1 MYKTVWAKYLPVIR
15 IVLKKS
21 LAAEQNLAL
30 NIPDFERAGM
40 TRKSGYK
47 FLIKLKKGKPSNVIV
62 DSPLASG
69 LTSTLTEDKALQD
82 LISSN
87 EFHISLNTKFELTIK
102 HIPNRDQVEEKATA
116 VENADV

>member
-1 MYKTVWAKYLPVIR
+1 MYKTVWAKYLPIIR

-21 LAAEQNLAL
+21 FNAEQVLAL

-47 FLIKLKKGKPSNVIV
+47 FLIKLKNGKPSNVIV

-69 LTSTLTEDKALQD
+69 LTTALLEDNALQD
-82 LISSN
+82 IITTN
-87 EFHISLNTKFELTIK
+87 EFHISLNPKFELTIK
-102 HIPNRDQVEEKATA
+102 HVPNQDLVEEK
-116 VENADV
+116 VEEVQNADV

>member
-21 LAAEQNLAL
+21 LSADQVLAL

-47 FLIKLKKGKPSNVIV
+47 FVIRLKNGKPSNVIV
-62 DSPLASG
+62 DSPLASS
-69 LTSTLTEDKALQD
+69 LTSSLIEDNALQE
-82 LISSN
+82 LVNNN
-87 EFHISLNTKFELTIK
+87 EFHISMNPKFELSIK
-102 HIPNRDQVEEKATA
+102 HIPNEELVEEKTNE
-116 VENADV
+116 VENVNA

>member
-15 IVLKKS
+15 IILKKS
-21 LAAEQNLAL
+21 LNADQSLAL

-47 FLIKLKKGKPSNVIV
+47 FLIKLKEGKPGSVII

-69 LTSTLTEDKALQD
+69 LVSTLVEDSALQD
-82 LISSN
+82 LIFNN
-87 EFHISLNTKFELTIK
+87 EFHISLNPKFELAIK
-102 HIPNRDQVEEKATA
+102 HIPKEELVEETA
-116 VENADV
+116 KDADNTEL